1 MRIRTA
7 VASVTALM
15 SLGALASVAP
25 AQAADAGP
33 LDVSAI
39 DTSAIAA
46 EVAATSPS
54 SAELAKM
61 STLDQVTELN
71 RCVQLATERYCI
83 GLGYVDV
90 DPSYERLAKA
100 ANAAPV
106 SEPTGDMS
114 TADWVRTRLDMSD
127 AERIKAEQDEIDIA
141 LVGVEKARAERLR
154 TELTQSGDFSQAD
167 IGTQAAVGGPY
178 TIMTGRQTK
187 QANQYYCG
195 PATMQSIDWGDPG
208 DDGVKDTQ
216 NVWADILGTT
226 SGSGTSIS
234 ALVSTTNSSTT
245 WDNYVDSYIVGS
257 VSSWNTATWYDK
269 HWNHFGGNPNAR
281 SRKAPIIEHVMLYR
295 TYFPYLKHNHGGHF
309 QVGRG
314 VKWAAETDPKTIF
327 YFEVYN
333 ENDWYS
339 DVTTDT
345 WGPRSIASSTYLAAT
360 KEHAQENIGY

>member
-1 MRIRTA
+1 MKIPQA
-7 VASVTALM
+7 VASLTALM
-15 SLGALASVAP
+15 SLGALASTAP
-25 AQAADAGP
+25 AQAADVDT
-33 LDVSAI
+33 L

-54 SAELAKM
+54 SSELAQL
-61 STLDQVTELN
+61 STLDQVTKLN
-71 RCVQLATERYCI
+71 RCVDLATERYCI
-83 GLGYVDV
+83 GLGFVDV
-90 DPSYERLAKA
+90 DPSYERLANA

-106 SEPTGDMS
+106 SDPTGAMS
-114 TADWVRTRLDMSD
+114 TADWVRTRLEMSD
-127 AERIKAEQDEIDIA
+127 AERIEAEQDEIDVA
-141 LVGVEKARAERLR
+141 LAGVEKARTERLR
-154 TELTQSGDFSQAD
+154 TEVTQSGGFSQAD

-178 TIMTGRQTK
+178 TIMTGYQTK
-187 QANQYYCG
+187 QGKTYYCG

-226 SGSGTSIS
+226 AGSGTGIS

-245 WDNYVDSYIVGS
+245 WDNYVNSYIVGS

-281 SRKAPIIEHVMLYR
+281 SRKAPIIEHVMLKKA
-295 TYFPYLKHNHGGHF
+295 YFPYLKYDHGGHF

-314 VKWAAETDPKTIF
+314 AKWASETDPKTIY

-339 DVTTDT
+339 SVTTDT
-345 WGPRSIASSTYLAAT
+345 WGPRTIASSTYLNAT
-360 KEHAQENIGY
+360 KAHAQQNIGY

>member
-1 MRIRTA
+1 MNIPQA
-7 VASVTALM
+7 VASMTALM
-15 SLGALASVAP
+15 SLGALASTAP
-25 AQAADAGP
+25 AHAT
-33 LDVSAI
+33 DVGTL

-54 SAELAKM
+54 SAELAEL
-61 STLDQVTELN
+61 STLEQITKLN
-71 RCVQLATERYCI
+71 RCVALATERYCI
-83 GLGYVDV
+83 GLGFVDV

-114 TADWVRTRLDMSD
+114 TADWVRARLEMSD
-127 AERIKAEQDEIDIA
+127 TERIKAEQDEIDVA
-141 LVGVEKARAERLR
+141 LAGVEKARAERLR

-178 TIMTGRQTK
+178 IIMNGYETK
-187 QANQYYCG
+187 QATRYYCG

-216 NVWADILGTT
+216 NTWADILGTT

-245 WDNYVDSYIVGS
+245 WDNKVGSYIVGS

-269 HWNHFGGNPNAR
+269 HLNHFGGNPNAR
-281 SRKAPIIEHVMLYR
+281 SRKAPIIEHVMLYER
-295 TYFPYLKHNHGGHF
+295 FFPYLTENHGGHF

-314 VKWAAETDPKTIF
+314 AKWARETDPKTIY

-333 ENDWYS
+333 ENDWPENE
-339 DVTTDT
+339 DARTDT
-345 WGPRSIASSTYLAAT
+345 WGPRTIASSTYLAAT
-360 KEHAQENIGY
+360 KEHAQQNIGY